1 MLLMMI
7 INVDIQAC
15 GGTRVGRLDA
25 WEFYCD
31 NDYQWFNKYHS
42 NSLYIYNPIKFKKC
56 SSHDNR
62 AIVYIYEKKK
72 TYVEEYGPPYYY
84 HLTIAKIVINYK
96 KGAYDGK
103 DFMYDIIWYI

>member
-15 GGTRVGRLDA
+15 GGTRVGSLDA

-42 NSLYIYNPIKFKKC
+42 NSLYIY
-56 SSHDNR
+56 
-62 AIVYIYEKKK
+62 
-72 TYVEEYGPPYYY
+72 
-84 HLTIAKIVINYK
+84 
-96 KGAYDGK
+96 
-103 DFMYDIIWYI
+103 IIL